1 MAGVSV
7 GPHLVCRW
15 RHGPCGTLTI
25 NFVRPIVKLE
35 EIFSSEQRTQRDI
48 DIGASLAP
56 VIFVSLSRETRAV
69 TCDESV
75 TSYGPA
81 WARTVRSLEYFIHCS
96 CHIYWNYLSLVG
108 LSLNDLMK
116 ASKALFLLIL
126 TLVPGGHWR
135 HVTRESLG
143 G

>member
-1 MAGVSV
+1 MRILSRVSHYQRFSCREPGQINQLSICHEFSLETNSCGGVSV

-81 WARTVRSLEYFIHCS
+81 WARTVRPLE
-96 CHIYWNYLSLVG
+96 
-108 LSLNDLMK
+108 
-116 ASKALFLLIL
+116 
-126 TLVPGGHWR
+126 
-135 HVTRESLG
+135 
-143 G
+143 